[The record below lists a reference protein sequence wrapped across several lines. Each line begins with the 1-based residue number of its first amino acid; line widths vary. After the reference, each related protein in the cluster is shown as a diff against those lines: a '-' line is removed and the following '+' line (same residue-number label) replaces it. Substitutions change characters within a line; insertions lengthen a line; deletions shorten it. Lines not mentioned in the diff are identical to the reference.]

1 MKIILERKKLLDSIA
16 RVQAVVEKRNIMP
29 ILEHV
34 KIDIGHNLIVFTT
47 TDLDV
52 TVRDEFSV
60 DCSNEIS
67 FTVAVQQLY
76 EIIKK
81 LTKNEFIEL
90 NFDALENG
98 QIEISAGQV
107 NVTIPCLNP
116 YEFPSFE
123 TLVDFKSFTIS
134 SCELRK
140 IFLKTRHAMSSGEMR
155 FYLNGIHLKTENNVL
170 IAAATDVHRLAISSV
185 TKPDNLELCEGIIVP
200 KKTVNEILKMTD
212 HLKDDEILSI
222 NLSNNRISL
231 QINNTTLI
239 SKLINAKY
247 PNYSGIFE
255 IKPNKRFSI
264 DITELENAVELAS
277 AIADG
282 KVKVVNLSLSGNLLT
297 VSSDSNRGGKH
308 SAARQEIV
316 VEASA
321 INEFGDAIDSD
332 EVPTATFML
341 NSKYLLD
348 VLGIT
353 IGPRVHFNI
362 SSSSAPV
369 IIYDT
374 ADLTSKYILMPMQ
387 IDTNT

>member
-1 MKIILERKKLLDSIA
+1 MKILLERKKLLDSIA

-34 KIDIGHNLIVFTT
+34 KIDISNNTIAFTT

-52 TVRDEFSV
+52 TVRDEFKINCL
-60 DCSNEIS
+60 DEIS

-90 NFDALENG
+90 NFDQIDNG
-98 QIEISAGQV
+98 QIGISAGQSK
-107 NVTIPCLNP
+107 VTIPCLNS

-123 TLVDFKSFTIS
+123 TLIDFIEFKITS
-134 SCELRK
+134 SELRK

-155 FYLNGIHLKTENNVL
+155 YYLSGIHLKTDNNRLV
-170 IAAATDVHRLAISSV
+170 AAATDVHRLAISSID
-185 TKPDNLELCEGIIVP
+185 KPINLNLDEGIIVP
-200 KKTVNEILKMTD
+200 KKTVNEIIKMTD
-212 HLKDDEILSI
+212 HLKDDEVLSI

-247 PNYSGIFE
+247 PNYSGIFS

-264 DITELENAVELAS
+264 EITELENAVELAS

-297 VSSDSNRGGKH
+297 VSSDSNKDGKH
-308 SAARQEIV
+308 SAVRQEIS
-316 VEASA
+316 VESSI
-321 INEFGDAIDSD
+321 INDSD
-332 EVPTATFML
+332 HMLDINDSLNITFML
-341 NSKYLLD
+341 NAKYLLD
-348 VLGIT
+348 VLGVT
-353 IGPRVHFNI
+353 VGPRIHFNI
-362 SSSSAPV
+362 SNSNSPV

-374 ADLTSKYILMPMQ
+374 ADLSSQYILMPMQ
-387 IDTNT
+387 IDTSI